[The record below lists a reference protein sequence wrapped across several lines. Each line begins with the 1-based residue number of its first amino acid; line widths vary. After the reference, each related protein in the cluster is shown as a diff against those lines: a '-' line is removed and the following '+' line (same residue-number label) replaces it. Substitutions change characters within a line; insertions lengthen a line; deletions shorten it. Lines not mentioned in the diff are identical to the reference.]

1 MFIYERPLSL
11 TCLDHLGIP
20 EATQRGNTKD
30 VSQISVRE
38 IVDNFEDRT
47 KVSNKHSKG
56 DARTPFIDNSL
67 KDYQH
72 GKLLP
77 VTTVQ
82 QDMHPW
88 LYEGQKSVEGFLPKD
103 TYVQMKR
110 FCEEHDVTSTQGLL
124 AAFHAFCVR
133 CTDQEDNRS
142 YTIHEC
148 KQGAFLG
155 SHFLEMSND
164 LPESFDLLMQD
175 IKSRAARL
183 FESTTSLGTSRL
195 LYA

>member
-11 TCLDHLGIP
+11 TCLDQFGTP
-20 EATQRGNTKD
+20 EATQRGYTKD
-30 VSQISVRE
+30 DSQISVRE
-38 IVDNFEDRT
+38 IVDNFE
-47 KVSNKHSKG
+47 VSNKHSK
-56 DARTPFIDNSL
+56 DDE
-67 KDYQH
+67 H
-72 GKLLP
+72 VGKLLP

-88 LYEGQKSVEGFLPKD
+88 LYEGQRSVEGFLARD
-103 TYVQMKR
+103 TYLQMKR
-110 FCEEHDVTSTQGLL
+110 FCEEHGVTSTQGLL

-133 CTDQEDNRS
+133 CTDQGDNRS
-142 YTIHEC
+142 YTVHEC

-164 LPESFDLLMQD
+164 LPERFDLLMQD

>member
-11 TCLDHLGIP
+11 TCLDQFGIP
-20 EATQRGNTKD
+20 EATQRGDTKD
-30 VSQISVRE
+30 DSQISVRE
-38 IVDNFEDRT
+38 IVDNFE
-47 KVSNKHSKG
+47 VSNKHSKE
-56 DARTPFIDNSL
+56 DAQTSFIDNSL
-67 KDYQH
+67 KDYEH
-72 GKLLP
+72 VGKLLP

-88 LYEGQKSVEGFLPKD
+88 LYEGQKSVEGFLAKD

-110 FCEEHDVTSTQGLL
+110 FCEGHGVTSTQGLL

-142 YTIHEC
+142 YTVHEC

-164 LPESFDLLMQD
+164 LPESFELLMQD